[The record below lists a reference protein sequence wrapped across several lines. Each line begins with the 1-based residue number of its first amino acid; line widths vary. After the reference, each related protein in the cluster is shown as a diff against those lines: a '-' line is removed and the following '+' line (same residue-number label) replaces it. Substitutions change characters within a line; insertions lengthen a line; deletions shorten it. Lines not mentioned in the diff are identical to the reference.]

1 MQGWLGATLI
11 GPRFLTVA
19 LLLSWLTAPGAARAD
34 GPVNAVFGLAI
45 GGYDSVAY
53 FREGRARAGSAR
65 YPHLW
70 DGVVWFFATPANRD
84 AFAAEP
90 ERFAPRYG
98 GFSAHGVSSY
108 GAFYATDP
116 HAFLIADAKL
126 YLHANHHV
134 KRLWAADLKAN
145 IATADARWRRMTG
158 AVIP

>member
-1 MQGWLGATLI
+1 MHSWLGATRI
-11 GPRFLTVA
+11 GPRFLAAA
-19 LLLSWLTAPGAARAD
+19 LFLGSLTAPGAARAD

-70 DGVVWFFATPANRD
+70 NGVVWFFATPANRD

-98 GFSAHGVSSY
+98 GFSAHGVSS
-108 GAFYATDP
+108 GAFYAVDP

-126 YLHANHHV
+126 YLHANHYV
-134 KRLWAADLKAN
+134 KRLWAADLTAN
-145 IATADARWRRMTG
+145 IARADARWRRMVS
-158 AVIP
+158 AEKP